1 MHHSLTPQSLAE
13 LHAFAAGPCLS
24 LYQPTHRNHPDNQ
37 QDLLRFRQGIES
49 LESSL
54 RKKYS
59 VEETQTLTAP
69 FWTLAVETDFWNQTL
84 DGLAVLGCV
93 GIFSIFILPRPVAE
107 LTVVADSFHTK
118 PLRRFLQSD
127 SRYQVLGLSRQAIRL
142 FEGDSDSLMEIELGS
157 SVPHTI
163 HEALGEERSESHL
176 SVSSYGGDGGASAPM
191 HHGHGGK
198 KDEIDKD
205 TERFFRAVDRAI
217 VEHYSKPSG
226 LPLILAALP
235 EHHHLFREISHNSRL
250 LVKGIDVNPDAMSLE
265 QLRQKAWQTIEPQ
278 YLAQHAQLVDEFK
291 SARAKGLGS
300 DKLTEVAQAVAEGR
314 VSRLLIEAER
324 QIPGHLESSS
334 GTISHA
340 DLNHPQIDDLLDDL
354 GELVEKKGG
363 QVHVLPVD
371 RMPCATGLAAIY
383 RH

>member
-1 MHHSLTPQSLAE
+1 MQHSLTQQSLAE
-13 LHAFAAGPCLS
+13 LNAFAAGPCLS

-37 QDLLRFRQGIES
+37 QDLLRFRQGVES

-54 RKKYS
+54 RKQYS
-59 VEETQTLTAP
+59 AEETQTLITPYRA
-69 FWTLAVETDFWNQTL
+69 LAAEADFWNHTL
-84 DGLAVLGCV
+84 DGLAVLGCA
-93 GIFSIFILPRPVAE
+93 GFFRIFLLPRPVAE
-107 LTVVADSFHTK
+107 LTVVANSFHTK

-142 FEGDSDSLMEIELGS
+142 FEGDSDSLMEIELAPGA
-157 SVPHTI
+157 PQTI
-163 HEALGEERSESHL
+163 DEALGEERSEPHL
-176 SVSSYGGDGGASAPM
+176 SVSSYGGVGSASAPM

-205 TERFFRAVDRAI
+205 TERFFRAVDRTI

-250 LVKGIDVNPDAMSLE
+250 LVTGIDVNPDVISLE
-265 QLRQKAWQTIEPQ
+265 QLRQKAWQTLEPQ
-278 YLAQHAQLVDEFK
+278 YLAQHAQWADEFK
-291 SARAKGLGS
+291 YARAKGLGS
-300 DKLTEVAQAVAEGR
+300 DKLTEVAEAAAEGR

-324 QIPGHLESSS
+324 QMPGQLESSS

-371 RMPCATGLAAIY
+371 RMPCRTGLAAIY

>member
-1 MHHSLTPQSLAE
+1 MHHSLTQQSLAE
-13 LHAFAAGPCLS
+13 LNAFASAPCLS

-49 LESSL
+49 LEGSL

-59 VEETQTLTAP
+59 TEETQTLIAP
-69 FWTLAVETDFWNQTL
+69 FRTLATDADFWNHTL
-84 DGLAVLGCV
+84 DGLAVFGGAGLFRV
-93 GIFSIFILPRPVAE
+93 YMLPRPVAE

-142 FEGDSDSLMEIELGS
+142 FEGDSDSLMEIELAPG
-157 SVPHTI
+157 VPHTI
-163 HEALGEERSESHL
+163 DEALGKERTEPHL
-176 SVSSYGGDGGASAPM
+176 SVSSYGGVGGTSSPM

-205 TERFFRAVDRAI
+205 AERFFRVVDRAI
-217 VEHYSKPSG
+217 IEHYSKSSG

-235 EHHHLFREISHNSRL
+235 EHHHLFRKISHNSRL
-250 LVKGIDVNPDAMSLE
+250 LETGIDVSPDAMSLE
-265 QLRQKAWQTIEPQ
+265 QLRQKAWQTMEPQ
-278 YLAQHAQLVDEFK
+278 YLAQQVQWAGEFD

-300 DKLTEVAQAVAEGR
+300 DNLTEVAKAAAEGR

-324 QIPGHLESSS
+324 QIPARFESGS
-334 GTISHA
+334 GTISHT
-340 DLNHPQIDDLLDDL
+340 DLNNPQIDDLLDDL

-363 QVHVLPVD
+363 QVYVLPLD
-371 RMPCATGLAAIY
+371 RMPCTTGLAAIY

>member
-1 MHHSLTPQSLAE
+1 MHHSLTQLSLAE
-13 LHAFAAGPCLS
+13 LNAFASVPCLS

-37 QDLLRFRQGIES
+37 QDVLRFRQGIES
-49 LESSL
+49 LERSL
-54 RKKYS
+54 RKQYS
-59 VEETQTLTAP
+59 AEDTQTLVAP
-69 FWTLAVETDFWNQTL
+69 FRALAAQTDFWNHTL
-84 DGLAVLGCV
+84 DGLAVFGGTGLFRV
-93 GIFSIFILPRPVAE
+93 FMLPRPLAE

-142 FEGDSDSLMEIELGS
+142 FEGDRDSLLEIELASG
-157 SVPHTI
+157 VPHTI
-163 HEALGEERSESHL
+163 DEALGEERSEPHL
-176 SVSSYGGDGGASAPM
+176 SVSSYGGVGGTSSPM

-250 LVKGIDVNPDAMSLE
+250 LATGIDVSPDAMSLE
-265 QLRQKAWQTIEPQ
+265 QLRQKAWQTLEPQ
-278 YLAQHAQLVDEFK
+278 YLAQHAQWADEFE

-300 DKLTEVAQAVAEGR
+300 DNLTEVAEAAAEGR

-371 RMPCATGLAAIY
+371 RMPCSTGLAAIY